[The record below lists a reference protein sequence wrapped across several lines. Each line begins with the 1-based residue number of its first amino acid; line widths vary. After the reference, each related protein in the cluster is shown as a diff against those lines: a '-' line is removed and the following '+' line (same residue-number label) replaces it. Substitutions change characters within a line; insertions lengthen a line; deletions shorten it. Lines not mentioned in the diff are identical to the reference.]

1 MNPQAVIPG
10 DETRKSS
17 VTKKPDG
24 TTTTQET
31 QTTPLT
37 GGTTTGGT
45 MADTNT
51 GFKYP
56 EQWQQAADLWS
67 QMASGNYSNAGTDW
81 LTQMLQGGGNPVDV
95 QGWANA
101 RRPAMMDEYSNMVKE
116 MAERAGVGGTRYGSG
131 LQNQI
136 ATYGGQLQNQFNQD
150 LADRWMGSQESAMGR
165 ALSGAGTLGGLGLGA
180 QTTGGQ
186 GLMQSGWDYSTL
198 PMQVATQMSG
208 FGNQLNSQDM
218 GWAGLMG
225 PLTGNQYSSAQ
236 TYTPTWFQSLLQN
249 VLPLLPTSSG
259 GSSGTGLG
267 AGGWA

>member
-10 DETRKSS
+10 DPENAPNNNTS
-17 VTKKPDG
+17 P
-24 TTTTQET
+24 
-31 QTTPLT
+31 T

-45 MADTNT
+45 MADTNANA
-51 GFKYP
+51 GFNYP

-67 QMASGNYSNAGTDW
+67 QIASGNYSNAGTDW

-116 MAERAGVGGTRYGSG
+116 MAEQAGVGGTRYGSG

-150 LADRWMGSQESAMGR
+150 LADRWMGSQENAMSR
-165 ALSGAGTLGGLGLGA
+165 ALSGAGTLGSLGLGA

-186 GLMQSGWDYSTL
+186 GLMQSGWDYSNL
-198 PMQVATQMSG
+198 PLQVANWMSG
-208 FGNQLNSQDM
+208 QGSQLNNQDM

-225 PLTGNQYSSAQ
+225 PFTGNQYSSPQ
-236 TYTPTWFQSLLQN
+236 TYTPNWFQSLLQN
-249 VLPLLPTSSG
+249 VLPLLPTGGG
-259 GSSGTGLG
+259 GSSGGG
-267 AGGWA
+267 ATLSTTPGASIW